1 MTEAGKQE
9 SKHVGAGQTPMCE
22 SWKIL
27 TLPWLFGR
35 ALRYGSEKERF
46 PCWCV
51 LMRLELVGPATACLA
66 VDLERRDYL
75 LQLLSS
81 LLPPPNATFIKGT
94 GDFGSVSPSSQSGC
108 FGVKVAPDSTDT
120 EQTPSHI
127 SRSEGGVRGVCFT
140 QSSWQQ

>member
-27 TLPWLFGR
+27 TLPWLFGC
-35 ALRYGSEKERF
+35 ALRYGSEKGRF

-51 LMRLELVGPATACLA
+51 LMRLELVGPATACLP

-81 LLPPPNATFIKGT
+81 LLLPPNATFIKGT
-94 GDFGSVSPSSQSGC
+94 GDIGFVSPSSHIIRLFWCQGGS
-108 FGVKVAPDSTDT
+108 KKAP
-120 EQTPSHI
+120 
-127 SRSEGGVRGVCFT
+127 T
-140 QSSWQQ
+140 QSRTQARSVAVKEA